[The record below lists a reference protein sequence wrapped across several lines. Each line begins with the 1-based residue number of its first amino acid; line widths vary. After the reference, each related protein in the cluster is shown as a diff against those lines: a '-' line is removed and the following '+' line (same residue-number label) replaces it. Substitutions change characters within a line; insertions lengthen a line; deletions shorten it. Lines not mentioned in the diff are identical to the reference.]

1 MPYSAALTVATHD
14 VTPTVERVKT
24 ALGAHE
30 EIAHATVEINQCDS
44 CELCATIG
52 CSRFDLDALQTKQP
66 FAMKEKKSKLPS
78 ASPPRGIHKRSML
91 GLIGMVVL
99 VGMGEHMAERFLP
112 LYLQELAPAST
123 AILAIGFLAGMDDL
137 LSALYSFPGGYLSDR
152 LGTKR
157 ALLLFNILSMVG
169 YLTVILVHAWWA
181 VLVGAALFISWSAIS
196 LPATMDLLAKVA
208 PKNRRTMGVSV
219 LALVR
224 RFPKM
229 LGPVVGGACIAAW
242 GVAQGVRNAFV
253 AALILAL
260 IAAFLQQRLIVDDAT
275 DTRIP
280 EPNPLRL
287 WREMPPGLRNLLWSD
302 ILIRFCE
309 RIPDA
314 FVVIWATR
322 YISQPVSELTFGWL
336 AAIENM
342 TAVLVYVPVA
352 YMADRFG
359 KKPFVLITFG
369 FFTCFPLALMH
380 SQSLAPLVAA
390 FVLRGL
396 KEFGEPTRKALIM
409 DLAPEGRKAAM
420 FGLYY
425 LIRDIPVAFAALGG
439 ALLWRISPE
448 LNLWVAFA
456 FGVVGTLWF
465 ACKGRTVQLQEAGQ
479 P

>member
-1 MPYSAALTVATHD
+1 MKPEVSLSA
-14 VTPTVERVKT
+14 
-24 ALGAHE
+24 
-30 EIAHATVEINQCDS
+30 
-44 CELCATIG
+44 
-52 CSRFDLDALQTKQP
+52 
-66 FAMKEKKSKLPS
+66 
-78 ASPPRGIHKRSML
+78 PPVSVHKRSLFGLL
-91 GLIGMVVL
+91 GMIVL

-112 LYLQELAPAST
+112 LYLQELAQSST
-123 AILAIGFLAGMDDL
+123 AILAIGVLAGMDDL

-157 ALLLFNILSMVG
+157 ALLVFNGLSMAG
-169 YLTVILVHAWWA
+169 YLCVILIRSWWA
-181 VLVGAALFISWSAIS
+181 VFVGAALFISWSAIS
-196 LPATMDLLAKVA
+196 LPATMDLLAKIV

-224 RFPKM
+224 RVPKM
-229 LGPVVGGACIAAW
+229 LGPVAGGACIAVW
-242 GVAQGVRNAFV
+242 GVEEGVRAAFV
-253 AALILAL
+253 AALLLAL
-260 IAAFLQQRLIVDDAT
+260 IAAVLQQRLIVDDVAGERT
-275 DTRIP
+275 A

-287 WREMPPGLRNLLWSD
+287 WREMPEGLRNLLASD

-322 YISQPVSELTFGWL
+322 YVLHPVSELTFGWL
-336 AAIENM
+336 SAIENM
-342 TAVLVYVPVA
+342 AAVLVYVPVA

-359 KKPFVLITFG
+359 KKPFVLITFA
-369 FFTCFPLALMH
+369 FFTCFPLALLH
-380 SQSLAPLVAA
+380 AHSLAPLVAA

-425 LIRDIPVAFAALGG
+425 LIRDVLVAFAAFGG
-439 ALLWRISPE
+439 ALLWRVSPE
-448 LNLWVAFA
+448 LNLKVAFA
-456 FGVVGTLWF
+456 FGIAGTVWF
-465 ACKGRTVQLQEAGQ
+465 ALKGRNCTLTPAVTQGSR

>member
-1 MPYSAALTVATHD
+1 MKSEASVSA
-14 VTPTVERVKT
+14 
-24 ALGAHE
+24 
-30 EIAHATVEINQCDS
+30 
-44 CELCATIG
+44 
-52 CSRFDLDALQTKQP
+52 
-66 FAMKEKKSKLPS
+66 
-78 ASPPRGIHKRSML
+78 PPVGVHKRSMIGLL
-91 GLIGMVVL
+91 GMIVL

-112 LYLQELAPAST
+112 LYLQALAQSST
-123 AILAIGFLAGMDDL
+123 AILAIGVLAGMDDM

-157 ALLLFNILSMVG
+157 ALLVFNVLSMIG
-169 YLTVILVHAWWA
+169 YLCVILIRSWWA
-181 VLVGAALFISWSAIS
+181 VFIGAAFFISWSAIS
-196 LPATMDLLAKVA
+196 LPATMDILAKIV

-224 RFPKM
+224 RVPKM
-229 LGPVVGGACIAAW
+229 LGPVAGGACIAVW
-242 GVAQGVRNAFV
+242 GVERGVRAAFV
-253 AALILAL
+253 AALLLAI
-260 IAAFLQQRLIVDDAT
+260 IAAVLQQRFILDDVAGE
-275 DTRIP
+275 RKA

-287 WREMPPGLRNLLWSD
+287 WREMPEGLRNLLASD

-322 YISQPVSELTFGWL
+322 TILNPVSELTFGWL
-336 AAIENM
+336 SAIENM
-342 TAVLVYVPVA
+342 AAVLVYVPVA

-359 KKPFVLITFG
+359 KKPFVLITFA

-380 SQSLAPLVAA
+380 AHSLAPLVAV

-425 LIRDIPVAFAALGG
+425 LIRDVLVAFAAFGG
-439 ALLWRISPE
+439 ALLWRVSPE
-448 LNLWVAFA
+448 LNLKVAFA
-456 FGVVGTLWF
+456 FGIAGTVWF
-465 ACKGRTVQLQEAGQ
+465 ALKGRNCTLTPAVTKDTR